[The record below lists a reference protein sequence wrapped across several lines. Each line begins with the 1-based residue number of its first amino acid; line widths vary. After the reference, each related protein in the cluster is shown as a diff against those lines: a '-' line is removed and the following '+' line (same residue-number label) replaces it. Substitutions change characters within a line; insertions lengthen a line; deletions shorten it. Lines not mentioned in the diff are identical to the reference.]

1 MKGWYQL
8 AKAIR
13 EKVEPVARED
23 VKKVITSNLPQFTKV
38 QLVKSQKYYHRRDA
52 LNALLENDKEYS
64 FVQVDEI
71 LNKFDKGGK

>member
-1 MKGWYQL
+1 M

-13 EKVEPVARED
+13 ETVEPIDSED
-23 VKKVITSNLPQFTKV
+23 VKKVITSKPPKFGKD
-38 QLVKSQKYYHRRDA
+38 QLVRSQKYYHRRDA
-52 LNALLENDKEYS
+52 LNALLEADKQYS

>member
-1 MKGWYQL
+1 M

-13 EKVEPVARED
+13 EMVEPVARED
-23 VKKVITSNLPQFTKV
+23 VKKVITSKLPQFTKV

-52 LNALLENDKEYS
+52 LNALLKNDKEYS

>member
-1 MKGWYQL
+1 M

-13 EKVEPVARED
+13 EMVEPVARED
-23 VKKVITSNLPQFTKV
+23 VKKVITSKLPQFTKV

-52 LNALLENDKEYS
+52 LNALLENDKKYS